1 MIELVN
7 ALNFQNERK
16 YFDDNAVLLELQN
29 NVRFLYND
37 FIIEGKLCDFTVSR
51 TQYEVM
57 SNLNN
62 IEITLTLSPAC
73 YREIS
78 DEKERRRAGLPVLL
92 R

>member
-16 YFDDNAVLLELQN
+16 YFNTNAVLLELKN
-29 NVRFLYND
+29 NVRFLYHD
-37 FIIEGKLCDFTVSR
+37 FIIEGELCDFTVSR
-51 TQYEVM
+51 TQYEII
-57 SNLNN
+57 SNLCK
-62 IEITLTLSPAC
+62 IEVTLTLSPAC
-73 YREIS
+73 YKEIS